1 MNTSDSA
8 LGAAGEHFHG
18 IYSNG
23 VMTLDTTSDKI
34 FDCTMT
40 FDTATVNNIITIN
53 EATLEYLN

>member
-1 MNTSDSA
+1 
-8 LGAAGEHFHG
+8 
-18 IYSNG
+18 
-23 VMTLDTTSDKI
+23 MTLDTTSDKI